1 MAMWNKNEQ
10 AYMQDNKTL
19 FEAFL
24 LADKNGNIINSFGVA
39 SNIPIAAGLVDGYGH
54 INKFGAT
61 DGDVTLGTI
70 WDGNSSVYLLL
81 IPCRWYTID
90 CINTECRRRSRS
102 SRTR

>member
-61 DGDVTLGTI
+61 DGDVTAGYYLGRQF
-70 WDGNSSVYLLL
+70 VVLLTTHTL
-81 IPCRWYTID
+81 PLAHYRLHQH
-90 CINTECRRRSRS
+90 RMQAPQ
-102 SRTR
+102 